1 MSEDFRRIF
10 PTGLFYGG
18 RKIAIT
24 YSRIKTA
31 TILWIASIYSWI
43 KTTLIILLI
52 ATIYSRVKTTFTMIW
67 IATIHSRIKTTPST
81 LWTATIYSRTKTTL
95 TILWIATIYS
105 RIKTTLTSYA
115 LDCYNTLKDQ
125 DYSYYTLDCY
135 NVLKDQDYSYYTLDC
150 YYILK
155 DQYSFHKLFLNSYY
169 SFRYHAPY
177 SFRLVIVHCLNITI
191 APMIWSLAT
200 LVIYSSNTLLQGCK
214 TLSMITRFY
223 SRLQGSLYSLTSWF
237 SKAITLSGYHC
248 SDLALPRQTPPLI
261 TRTIQNKHHRSAVQT
276 VAGVACP
283 GIATRCHSPPGT
295 RLDGRSSECK
305 VYLFGYLWGSQ

>member
-1 MSEDFRRIF
+1 
-10 PTGLFYGG
+10 
-18 RKIAIT
+18 
-24 YSRIKTA
+24 
-31 TILWIASIYSWI
+31 
-43 KTTLIILLI
+43 
-52 ATIYSRVKTTFTMIW
+52 
-67 IATIHSRIKTTPST
+67 
-81 LWTATIYSRTKTTL
+81 
-95 TILWIATIYS
+95 
-105 RIKTTLTSYA
+105 

-191 APMIWSLAT
+191 APMSRSLAT

-237 SKAITLSGYHC
+237 SKVFTHSGYHC
-248 SDLALPRQTPPLI
+248 SDLVLQGRLLLSLQEQYKTNITARRYRQLLLWSARALRPGVPPPRDSFGRALL
-261 TRTIQNKHHRSAVQT
+261 RVQSLP
-276 VAGVACP
+276 VW
-283 GIATRCHSPPGT
+283 
-295 RLDGRSSECK
+295 
-305 VYLFGYLWGSQ
+305 LFVR